1 MKIIIV
7 GAGKVGYS
15 IAALLAEE
23 GHDITIIDRDGDTI
37 QALSNDLDV
46 ICVEGSATNP
56 ETLREAGA
64 ASADLLLAATEQ
76 DEVNMICGITA
87 RKLGTAHVIARVRD
101 PEYLHQTEFLREA
114 LGLSVLVNP
123 EYECAKEI
131 SRTLRFPGAVR
142 VDAFSKGSLEI
153 AELKIPAGGKLE
165 GLALKELTKRFG
177 AKVLVS
183 VVERDGDALIPNG
196 NFELRAGDRLSVTG
210 DAREL
215 RRFFTAI
222 GEYKRPVRRVMIM
235 GGGRSSVY
243 LTRMLQENGISARKL
258 GTAHVIARVRDPEYL
273 HQTEFLREA
282 LGLSVLVN
290 PEYECAKEISRT
302 LRFPGAVRVDAFSK
316 GSLEIAEL
324 KIPEG
329 GRLAGLALKELPKR
343 FGAKV
348 LVSVVE
354 RGGDALIPN
363 GNFELRA
370 GDRLSVTGDSREL
383 RRFFTAIGEYKR
395 PVRRVM
401 LMGGGRSSVYL
412 TRMLQENGISV
423 TVVERDRERCDQ
435 LCDLIPEA
443 HVVCGDATNS
453 DVLQEDGLS
462 SADAF
467 VALTGDDEDNIIT
480 SLYAKNR
487 GISKVVVKVNRDY
500 LSEII
505 ENVGLNSVVSPK
517 EIVSQQ
523 LARYVRAMSNSLGG
537 SMETLYRLA
546 DGKVEALEF
555 KVSADSA
562 CVNIPLKDLKLR
574 PNILICAL
582 IRGSRSIRAA

>member
-1 MKIIIV
+1 MKIIIA
-7 GAGKVGYS
+7 GAGKVGRS
-15 IAALLAEE
+15 VAALLAQE
-23 GHDITIIDRDGDTI
+23 GHDITIIDKDPDTI
-37 QALSNDLDV
+37 QELSNELDV
-46 ICVEGSATNP
+46 ICVEGSATNS
-56 ETLREAGA
+56 EILREAGA
-64 ASADLLLAATEQ
+64 ENADLLLAAMEQ
-76 DEVNMICGITA
+76 DEVNMICGIS
-87 RKLGTAHVIARVRD
+87 D
-101 PEYLHQTEFLREA
+101 
-114 LGLSVLVNP
+114 
-123 EYECAKEI
+123 
-131 SRTLRFPGAVR
+131 
-142 VDAFSKGSLEI
+142 
-153 AELKIPAGGKLE
+153 
-165 GLALKELTKRFG
+165 
-177 AKVLVS
+177 
-183 VVERDGDALIPNG
+183 
-196 NFELRAGDRLSVTG
+196 
-210 DAREL
+210 
-215 RRFFTAI
+215 
-222 GEYKRPVRRVMIM
+222 
-235 GGGRSSVY
+235 
-243 LTRMLQENGISARKL
+243 RKL

-329 GRLAGLALKELPKR
+329 GMLAGLALKELPKR

-523 LARYVRAMSNSLGG
+523 LARYVRAMSNSMGG

-562 CVNIPLKDLKLR
+562 CLNIPLKDLKLR

-582 IRGSRSIRAA
+582 IRGSKSIIPDGNSRILPGDHAVIVTAAGRLQSMDAILGEESR

>member
-1 MKIIIV
+1 MKIIIA
-7 GAGKVGYS
+7 GAGKVGQS
-15 IAALLAEE
+15 VAALLAQE
-23 GHDITIIDRDGDTI
+23 GHDITIIDKDPDTI
-37 QALSNDLDV
+37 QELSNELDV

-56 ETLREAGA
+56 EVLREAGA
-64 ASADLLLAATEQ
+64 EKADLLLAATEQ
-76 DEVNMICGITA
+76 DEVNMICGLPA
-87 RKLGTAHVIARVRD
+87 GKLGAAHVLARARD
-101 PEYLHQTEFLREA
+101 PEA
-114 LGLSVLVNP
+114 
-123 EYECAKEI
+123 
-131 SRTLRFPGAVR
+131 
-142 VDAFSKGSLEI
+142 
-153 AELKIPAGGKLE
+153 
-165 GLALKELTKRFG
+165 
-177 AKVLVS
+177 
-183 VVERDGDALIPNG
+183 
-196 NFELRAGDRLSVTG
+196 
-210 DAREL
+210 
-215 RRFFTAI
+215 
-222 GEYKRPVRRVMIM
+222 
-235 GGGRSSVY
+235 
-243 LTRMLQENGISARKL
+243 
-258 GTAHVIARVRDPEYL
+258 L

-582 IRGSRSIRAA
+582 IRGSKSIIPDGNSRILPGDHAVIVTAAGKLQNMDAIVAD

>member
-1 MKIIIV
+1 MKIIIA
-7 GAGKVGYS
+7 GAGKVGRS
-15 IAALLAEE
+15 VAALLVQE
-23 GHDITIIDRDGDTI
+23 GHDITIIDKDPDTI
-37 QALSNDLDV
+37 QELSNELDV
-46 ICVEGSATNP
+46 ICVEGSATNS
-56 ETLREAGA
+56 EILREAGA
-64 ASADLLLAATEQ
+64 ENADLLLAATEQ
-76 DEVNMICGITA
+76 DEVNMIC
-87 RKLGTAHVIARVRD
+87 
-101 PEYLHQTEFLREA
+101 
-114 LGLSVLVNP
+114 
-123 EYECAKEI
+123 
-131 SRTLRFPGAVR
+131 
-142 VDAFSKGSLEI
+142 
-153 AELKIPAGGKLE
+153 
-165 GLALKELTKRFG
+165 
-177 AKVLVS
+177 
-183 VVERDGDALIPNG
+183 
-196 NFELRAGDRLSVTG
+196 
-210 DAREL
+210 
-215 RRFFTAI
+215 
-222 GEYKRPVRRVMIM
+222 
-235 GGGRSSVY
+235 
-243 LTRMLQENGISARKL
+243 GISARKL

-316 GSLEIAEL
+316 GSVEIAEL

-329 GRLAGLALKELPKR
+329 GKLAGLALKELPKR

-412 TRMLQENGISV
+412 TRMLQENGIAV

-462 SADAF
+462 ATDAF

-487 GISKVVVKVNRDY
+487 GVSKVVVKVNRDY

-505 ENVGLNSVVSPK
+505 ENVGLSSVVSPR

-523 LARYVRAMSNSLGG
+523 LTRYVRAMSNSMGG

-562 CVNIPLKDLKLR
+562 CVNIPLKDLKLK

-582 IRGSRSIRAA
+582 IRGSKSIIPDGSSRILPGDHAVIVTAAGKLQNMDAIVAD